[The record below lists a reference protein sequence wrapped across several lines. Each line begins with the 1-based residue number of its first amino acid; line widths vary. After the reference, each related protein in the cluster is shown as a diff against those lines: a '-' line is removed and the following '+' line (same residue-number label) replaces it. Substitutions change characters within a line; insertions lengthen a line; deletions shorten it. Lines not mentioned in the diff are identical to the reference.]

1 MKSGE
6 ISPKEIDI
14 SLLLLRGA
22 ALVLLFTFGLQKFE
36 RWSLHYIE
44 SGRPWGTAPLVGL
57 VRKVGFPFP
66 QILTVFAMLCES
78 VFPFLV
84 ALGICSRTFSI
95 FIILSMMG
103 ALYTSIRIS
112 DPVLADGSAIQY
124 CIIFGAIAIM
134 GPGKY
139 SLGRYLKFSDLFKK
153 KVIKDN

>member
-6 ISPKEIDI
+6 ISPKKIDI

-22 ALVLLFTFGLQKFE
+22 GLVLLFTFGLQKFE
-36 RWSLHYIE
+36 RSLLYIE
-44 SGRPWGTAPLVGL
+44 SGRPWGAAPLVGL

-66 QILTVFAMLCES
+66 QILTAFAILCES

-95 FIILSMMG
+95 FIILSMIG

-139 SLGRYLKFSDLFKK
+139 SLGRYLKFSVLFKK
-153 KVIKDN
+153 KAIKDN